1 MAHEGLEDWGVSS
14 AVRDRYLSVIEGR
27 CKTGRNGATWQT
39 AAVQA
44 FEARGMDRQR
54 ALAAMLELYAGHM
67 HSNEPV
73 HDWPLP

>member
-1 MAHEGLEDWGVSS
+1 
-14 AVRDRYLSVIEGR
+14 
-27 CKTGRNGATWQT
+27 
-39 AAVQA
+39 
-44 FEARGMDRQR
+44 MDRQR